1 MNVVCPRLSM
11 IKIKKEEKDFPVE
24 DEFHFIGKITGSED
38 DIRTLTSED
47 PVVYKDALE
56 KEKIVDFEDKEEAK
70 KIELVCSPVKF
81 SPMGTKG
88 LKDTFETYLDDD
100 INVELAFYSHYQCY
114 PNHYWNN
121 HYR

>member
-1 MNVVCPRLSM
+1 M